1 MINQLLSGRI
11 TSVSGGIAYI
21 LSSLVVIFLTLPI
34 HEFAHGFAATKLGDP
49 TPRYQGRLTLNPF
62 AHIDYLGAA
71 CILLVGFGWAK
82 PVPINPNRMRNPRTG
97 VIWTSLAGPASNLLI
112 AFVMMIPFRILESIP
127 ISSEAMYNTL
137 SIIYSI
143 LYFFILVNIGL
154 AVFNLIPIPPLDG
167 SNILLGFLPYK
178 AIYWVQQHRQ
188 VISFVFLILIFSDFL
203 DTPLSYLQ
211 QLIFKGF
218 TFLTNWVPLMVS
230 GLTG

>member
-1 MINQLLSGRI
+1 MNLLSMSKEQLL
-11 TSVSGGIAYI
+11 TMLIARVIII
-21 LSSLVVIFLTLPI
+21 LLILPL
-34 HEFAHGFAATKLGDP
+34 HEFAHAWVARLCGDD
-49 TPRYQGRLTLNPF
+49 TADSKGRLTLNPF
-62 AHIDYLGAA
+62 SHVDPFGA
-71 CILLVGFGWAK
+71 ILLLLTGFGWAK
-82 PVPINPNRMRNPRTG
+82 PVPINPNG
-97 VIWTSLAGPASNLLI
+97 VIWTSWAGPASNLLI

>member
-1 MINQLLSGRI
+1 MNLLSMSKQQI
-11 TSVSGGIAYI
+11 LMMLIARVIII
-21 LSSLVVIFLTLPI
+21 LLVLPL
-34 HEFAHGFAATKLGDP
+34 HEFAHAWVARLCGDD
-49 TPRYQGRLTLNPF
+49 TADSKGRLTLNPF
-62 AHIDYLGAA
+62 SHVDPFGA
-71 CILLVGFGWAK
+71 ILLLLTGFGWAK

-167 SNILLGFLPYK
+167 SKILYGLLPDSVYFG
-178 AIYWVQQHRQ
+178 IMRYENWL
-188 VISFVFLILIFSDFL
+188 SLILFVVLFSGVLDGPLISIRTVIFDGMNNL
-203 DTPLSYLQ
+203 CA
-211 QLIFKGF
+211 LI
-218 TFLTNWVPLMVS
+218 L
-230 GLTG
+230 

>member
-1 MINQLLSGRI
+1 
-11 TSVSGGIAYI
+11 
-21 LSSLVVIFLTLPI
+21 
-34 HEFAHGFAATKLGDP
+34 
-49 TPRYQGRLTLNPF
+49 
-62 AHIDYLGAA
+62 
-71 CILLVGFGWAK
+71 
-82 PVPINPNRMRNPRTG
+82 MRNPRTG

-112 AFVMMIPFRILESIP
+112 AFVMMIPFRILENIP

-203 DTPLSYLQ
+203 NTPLSYLQ

-218 TFLTNWVPLMVS
+218 MFLTNWVPLMVS

>member
-1 MINQLLSGRI
+1 MLFQNTGLTRAMYQFFQTLIYVAPATLFA
-11 TSVSGGIAYI
+11 VS
-21 LSSLVVIFLTLPI
+21 L
-34 HEFAHGFAATKLGDP
+34 HEFAHAWVARLCGDD
-49 TPRYQGRLTLNPF
+49 TADSKGRLTLNPF
-62 AHIDYLGAA
+62 SHVDPFGA
-71 CILLVGFGWAK
+71 ILLLLTGFGWAK

>member
-1 MINQLLSGRI
+1 MNLLSMSKQQI
-11 TSVSGGIAYI
+11 LMMFIARVIII
-21 LSSLVVIFLTLPI
+21 LLVLPL
-34 HEFAHGFAATKLGDP
+34 HEFAHAWVARLCGDD
-49 TPRYQGRLTLNPF
+49 TADSKGRLTLNPF
-62 AHIDYLGAA
+62 SHVDPFGA
-71 CILLVGFGWAK
+71 ILLLLTGFGWAK

-112 AFVMMIPFRILESIP
+112 AFVMMIPFRILSSIS
-127 ISSEAMYNTL
+127 ITSEAMYNTL

-143 LYFFILVNIGL
+143 LYFFILV
-154 AVFNLIPIPPLDG
+154 
-167 SNILLGFLPYK
+167 NILLGFLPYK

-218 TFLTNWVPLMVS
+218 MFLTNWVPLMVS

>member
-1 MINQLLSGRI
+1 MGGACVNTLQSIWNGLDWSYLLNIVLSVVPALLCI
-11 TSVSGGIAYI
+11 TFHEVSHGWVAYR
-21 LSSLVVIFLTLPI
+21 
-34 HEFAHGFAATKLGDP
+34 LGDP
-49 TPRYQGRLTLNPF
+49 TAKDAGRLTLNPLK
-62 AHIDYLGAA
+62 HIDMMG
-71 CILLVGFGWAK
+71 LLMMVVFKFGWAK

-112 AFVMMIPFRILESIP
+112 AFVMMIPFRILSSIS
-127 ISSEAMYNTL
+127 ITSEAMYNTL

-188 VISFVFLILIFSDFL
+188 VISFVFLILIFSDFQDFCTDRSDL
-203 DTPLSYLQ
+203 
-211 QLIFKGF
+211 F
-218 TFLTNWVPLMVS
+218 
-230 GLTG
+230 

>member
-1 MINQLLSGRI
+1 MNLLSMSKEQLL
-11 TSVSGGIAYI
+11 TMLIARVIII
-21 LSSLVVIFLTLPI
+21 LLILPL
-34 HEFAHGFAATKLGDP
+34 HEFAHAWVARLCGDD
-49 TPRYQGRLTLNPF
+49 TADSRGRLTLNPF
-62 AHIDYLGAA
+62 SHVDPFGA
-71 CILLVGFGWAK
+71 ILLLLTGFGWAK

-218 TFLTNWVPLMVS
+218 MFLTNWVPLMVS

>member
-1 MINQLLSGRI
+1 MNLLSMSKEQLL
-11 TSVSGGIAYI
+11 TMLIARVIII
-21 LSSLVVIFLTLPI
+21 LLVLPL
-34 HEFAHGFAATKLGDP
+34 HDLHTPGSPVFAAMIPQT
-49 TPRYQGRLTLNPF
+49 RSGRLTLNPF
-62 AHIDYLGAA
+62 SHVDPFGA
-71 CILLVGFGWAK
+71 ILLLLTGFGWAK

>member
-1 MINQLLSGRI
+1 MI
-11 TSVSGGIAYI
+11 
-21 LSSLVVIFLTLPI
+21 
-34 HEFAHGFAATKLGDP
+34 
-49 TPRYQGRLTLNPF
+49 
-62 AHIDYLGAA
+62 
-71 CILLVGFGWAK
+71 
-82 PVPINPNRMRNPRTG
+82 
-97 VIWTSLAGPASNLLI
+97 
-112 AFVMMIPFRILESIP
+112 IPFRILSSIS
-127 ISSEAMYNTL
+127 ITSEAMYNTL

-154 AVFNLIPIPPLDG
+154 AVINLIPIPPLDG
-167 SNILLGFLPYK
+167 STLLLGFLPYK

-211 QLIFKGF
+211 QLIFKGL

>member
-1 MINQLLSGRI
+1 MNTLQSIWNGLDWSYLLNIVLSVVPALLCI
-11 TSVSGGIAYI
+11 TFHEVSHGWVAYR
-21 LSSLVVIFLTLPI
+21 
-34 HEFAHGFAATKLGDP
+34 LGDP
-49 TPRYQGRLTLNPF
+49 TAKDAGRLTLNPLK
-62 AHIDYLGAA
+62 HIDMMG
-71 CILLVGFGWAK
+71 LLMMVVFKFGWAK

-211 QLIFKGF
+211 QLIFKSF